1 MKLKDNLKFLR
12 RKAGLTQAELAKKMH
27 LKQYN
32 ISDYEIGRIEPN
44 IAKLVHFAD
53 IFNVS
58 LDTLVGRKPKEI
70 EKSPDDIN
78 SDIRNFD
85 YNYSEDDSLAEI
97 AEMIKDL
104 SPEEKRQVVNAVGF
118 LVYNYAKKSVK
129 LKGLTFFDPP
139 PLIF

>member
-118 LVYNYAKKSVK
+118 LVNNNAKKAVK
-129 LKGLTFFDPP
+129 
-139 PLIF
+139 

>member
-85 YNYSEDDSLAEI
+85 YDYSEDDSLAEI

-118 LVYNYAKKSVK
+118 LVNNYAKKAVK
-129 LKGLTFFDPP
+129 
-139 PLIF
+139 

>member
-104 SPEEKRQVVNAVGF
+104 SPEEKRQVVNVVGF
-118 LVYNYAKKSVK
+118 LVNNYAKKAVK
-129 LKGLTFFDPP
+129 
-139 PLIF
+139 

>member
-97 AEMIKDL
+97 AEIIKDL

-118 LVYNYAKKSVK
+118 LVNNYAKKAVK
-129 LKGLTFFDPP
+129 
-139 PLIF
+139 

>member
-118 LVYNYAKKSVK
+118 LVNNYAKKTVK
-129 LKGLTFFDPP
+129 
-139 PLIF
+139 

>member
-78 SDIRNFD
+78 ADIRNFD

-118 LVYNYAKKSVK
+118 LVNNYAKKAVK
-129 LKGLTFFDPP
+129 
-139 PLIF
+139 

>member
-85 YNYSEDDSLAEI
+85 YNYSEHDSLAEI

-118 LVYNYAKKSVK
+118 LVNNYAKKAVK
-129 LKGLTFFDPP
+129 
-139 PLIF
+139 

>member
-118 LVYNYAKKSVK
+118 LVNNYAKKAVK
-129 LKGLTFFDPP
+129 
-139 PLIF
+139 

>member
-53 IFNVS
+53 VFNVS

-118 LVYNYAKKSVK
+118 LVNNYATKAVK
-129 LKGLTFFDPP
+129 
-139 PLIF
+139 

>member
-70 EKSPDDIN
+70 EKSPDDI
-78 SDIRNFD
+78 SSGIRNFD

-118 LVYNYAKKSVK
+118 LVNNYAKKAVK
-129 LKGLTFFDPP
+129 
-139 PLIF
+139 

>member
-58 LDTLVGRKPKEI
+58 LDTLVGGKPKEI

-118 LVYNYAKKSVK
+118 LVNNYAKKAVK
-129 LKGLTFFDPP
+129 
-139 PLIF
+139 

>member
-44 IAKLVHFAD
+44 IAKVVHFAD

-58 LDTLVGRKPKEI
+58 LDTLFGRKPKEI

-118 LVYNYAKKSVK
+118 LVNNYAKKAVK
-129 LKGLTFFDPP
+129 
-139 PLIF
+139 

>member
-85 YNYSEDDSLAEI
+85 YNYSEDDSRAEI

-118 LVYNYAKKSVK
+118 LVNNYAKKAVK
-129 LKGLTFFDPP
+129 
-139 PLIF
+139 

>member
-118 LVYNYAKKSVK
+118 LVNNYAKKAV
-129 LKGLTFFDPP
+129 T
-139 PLIF
+139 

>member
-118 LVYNYAKKSVK
+118 LVNNYAKKAVK
-129 LKGLTFFDPP
+129 CFCVVVR
-139 PLIF
+139 IFLYSAA

>member
-97 AEMIKDL
+97 AEMIKGL

-118 LVYNYAKKSVK
+118 LVNNYAKKAVK
-129 LKGLTFFDPP
+129 
-139 PLIF
+139 

>member
-104 SPEEKRQVVNAVGF
+104 SPEEKRQVVNTVGF
-118 LVYNYAKKSVK
+118 LVNNYAKKAVK
-129 LKGLTFFDPP
+129 
-139 PLIF
+139 

>member
-58 LDTLVGRKPKEI
+58 LHTLVGRKPKEI

-78 SDIRNFD
+78 SDIRNCD

-118 LVYNYAKKSVK
+118 LVNNYAKKAVK
-129 LKGLTFFDPP
+129 
-139 PLIF
+139 

>member
-78 SDIRNFD
+78 SDIRHFD

-118 LVYNYAKKSVK
+118 LVNNYAKKAVK
-129 LKGLTFFDPP
+129 
-139 PLIF
+139 

>member
-32 ISDYEIGRIEPN
+32 ISDYEIGRTEPN

-118 LVYNYAKKSVK
+118 LVNNYAKKAVK
-129 LKGLTFFDPP
+129 
-139 PLIF
+139 

>member
-70 EKSPDDIN
+70 ENSPDDIN

-118 LVYNYAKKSVK
+118 LVNNYAKKAVK
-129 LKGLTFFDPP
+129 
-139 PLIF
+139 

>member
-58 LDTLVGRKPKEI
+58 LDTLVGKKPKEI

-118 LVYNYAKKSVK
+118 LVNNYAKKAVK
-129 LKGLTFFDPP
+129 
-139 PLIF
+139 

>member
-118 LVYNYAKKSVK
+118 LVNNYAKKSVK
-129 LKGLTFFDPP
+129 
-139 PLIF
+139 

>member
-85 YNYSEDDSLAEI
+85 YNYNEDDSLAEI

-118 LVYNYAKKSVK
+118 LVNNYAKKAVK
-129 LKGLTFFDPP
+129 
-139 PLIF
+139 

>member
-78 SDIRNFD
+78 TDIRNFD

-118 LVYNYAKKSVK
+118 LVNNYAKKAVK
-129 LKGLTFFDPP
+129 
-139 PLIF
+139 

>member
-44 IAKLVHFAD
+44 IAKLIHFAD

-118 LVYNYAKKSVK
+118 LVNNYAKKAVK
-129 LKGLTFFDPP
+129 
-139 PLIF
+139 

>member
-70 EKSPDDIN
+70 EKNPDDIN

-118 LVYNYAKKSVK
+118 LVNNYAKKAVK
-129 LKGLTFFDPP
+129 
-139 PLIF
+139 

>member
-85 YNYSEDDSLAEI
+85 YNYSEDDFLAEI

-118 LVYNYAKKSVK
+118 LVNNYAKKAVK
-129 LKGLTFFDPP
+129 
-139 PLIF
+139 

>member
-85 YNYSEDDSLAEI
+85 YNYSKDDSLAEI

-118 LVYNYAKKSVK
+118 LVNNYAKKAVK
-129 LKGLTFFDPP
+129 
-139 PLIF
+139 

>member
-118 LVYNYAKKSVK
+118 LVKKKKKKAVK
-129 LKGLTFFDPP
+129 
-139 PLIF
+139 

>member
-97 AEMIKDL
+97 AEMIKNL
-104 SPEEKRQVVNAVGF
+104 STKEKRQVVNTVGYLVNNYGKKAV
-118 LVYNYAKKSVK
+118 K
-129 LKGLTFFDPP
+129 
-139 PLIF
+139 

>member
-104 SPEEKRQVVNAVGF
+104 SPEEKRQGVNAVGF
-118 LVYNYAKKSVK
+118 LVNNYAKKAVK
-129 LKGLTFFDPP
+129 
-139 PLIF
+139 

>member
-70 EKSPDDIN
+70 EKSLDDIN

-104 SPEEKRQVVNAVGF
+104 SPEEKRHVVNAVGF
-118 LVYNYAKKSVK
+118 LVNNYAKKAVK
-129 LKGLTFFDPP
+129 
-139 PLIF
+139 

>member
-53 IFNVS
+53 IVNVS

-118 LVYNYAKKSVK
+118 LVNNYAKKAVK
-129 LKGLTFFDPP
+129 
-139 PLIF
+139 

>member
-70 EKSPDDIN
+70 EKSPDDIK

-118 LVYNYAKKSVK
+118 LVNNYAKKAVK
-129 LKGLTFFDPP
+129 
-139 PLIF
+139 

>member
-118 LVYNYAKKSVK
+118 LVNNYTKKAVK
-129 LKGLTFFDPP
+129 
-139 PLIF
+139 

>member
-58 LDTLVGRKPKEI
+58 LDTLVGR
-70 EKSPDDIN
+70 
-78 SDIRNFD
+78 
-85 YNYSEDDSLAEI
+85 
-97 AEMIKDL
+97 
-104 SPEEKRQVVNAVGF
+104 
-118 LVYNYAKKSVK
+118 
-129 LKGLTFFDPP
+129 
-139 PLIF
+139 

>member
-104 SPEEKRQVVNAVGF
+104 SPEEKIQVVNAVGF
-118 LVYNYAKKSVK
+118 LVNNYAKKAVK
-129 LKGLTFFDPP
+129 
-139 PLIF
+139 

>member
-44 IAKLVHFAD
+44 IAKLDHFAD

-118 LVYNYAKKSVK
+118 LVNNYAKKAVK
-129 LKGLTFFDPP
+129 
-139 PLIF
+139 